1 MSARNDGGYSLVELL
16 VVLALT
22 GLISVAIAGGIGF
35 GSRAWERSG
44 ANVEALERMDGAQTL
59 LRNLFQR
66 VLPRDLN
73 PNIAADPDLF
83 SGTRDSLS
91 FAAQTPSAFGA
102 GGLARF
108 QLRVVGVGATR
119 SLILSWQGAA
129 GRTSRQEQALIVGAR
144 DISLA
149 YATRD
154 QNGIVSW
161 ADSWTSLPGAPAL
174 VMVRASFPDG
184 VRAQWPDL
192 IVRPRISRDPS
203 CIYDPVSFGCRHG

>member
-1 MSARNDGGYSLVELL
+1 MIARNANGYSLVELL

-22 GLISVAIAGGIGF
+22 GFISIAIAGGVNF
-35 GSRAWERSG
+35 GSRAWEKSG
-44 ANVEALERMDGAQTL
+44 ANVDMLERMNGAQTL

-83 SGTRDSLS
+83 SGARDSLS
-91 FAAQTPSAFGA
+91 FAAQAPSAFGA
-102 GGLARF
+102 AGLARF
-108 QLRVVGVGATR
+108 QLRVIGNGATKA
-119 SLILSWQGAA
+119 LTLSWQSAAGAA
-129 GRTSRQEQALIVGAR
+129 ARQEQVLISGAR

-161 ADSWTSLPGAPAL
+161 GDTWTGLPGAPAL
-174 VMVRASFPDG
+174 VMVRATFPDG
-184 VRAQWPDL
+184 VRAKWPEL

-203 CIYDPVSFGCRHG
+203 CVYDPVSFGCRHG